1 MRGMPSV
8 ERAIP
13 VLFVQDAKRSVEWYA
28 RVLGFHVLFDYG
40 DYAGMALSDAQ
51 IHLAQR
57 RPPDG
62 VRLKAAVYLRLAGG
76 IDDYITEIAARGQA
90 FASAL
95 QNHDYGMREAT
106 VRDPDGHDIYI
117 GQSLRRGD

>member
-1 MRGMPSV
+1 MPSV

-13 VLFVQDAKRSVEWYA
+13 VLFVQDAKRSIEWYT

-40 DYAGMALSDAQ
+40 DYAGMALGDAQ

-57 RPPDG
+57 SPPDG
-62 VRLKAAVYLRLAGG
+62 VRLKAAVYLRLASG
-76 IDDYITEIAARGQA
+76 IDDYIAEIAARDQT
-90 FASAL
+90 FASSL
-95 QNHDYGMREAT
+95 QDHDYGMREAT

-117 GQSLRRGD
+117 GQSLRSGG